1 MENKFTLN
9 EAFDV
14 LYEEFLA
21 EQLEE
26 DIKSLSEDLEENQVQ
41 FMDSLDILS
50 EALLIEAQTG
60 DEVTEGEEG
69 KKGGNGNKESK
80 ASGDDD
86 SKAEKYDNVFKHAM
100 DMYDQMSARAE
111 KKFAGAAAKAEE
123 EKALGSY
130 KPTTQFVQ
138 VEKIGDMKFPQNI
151 IFFITQLIK
160 WIKNNILNFID
171 KFSNIVRSL
180 LGLKAGDSRFSE
192 KDLKLNLAKTRE
204 IETKYYV
211 DGTEAYQTKRSFSD
225 FLNGTRGQQVS
236 AVKPVS
242 MFDVDYK
249 DVKLFENINIFEN
262 GQLLTEAGDINY
274 NEEDRGHAVKV
285 LRLDTSKDLFALKQS
300 LEHFFELFDNA
311 FGSNDEKLFSVEDL
325 ELMLQIFKSTL
336 AAITDA
342 NAATKAVEI
351 RGQLSFSGDAIN
363 ATKLKDNLLRTKIN
377 TDNLKQAYVVTNKQ
391 INALAQIIM
400 NKNLIGASQ
409 MGVQYAFLSASTYEI
424 MIELIQIIDV
434 RLKEAK
440 AMESKLQKMKKSYE
454 SLVNVL
460 DKRRAQLNAISGMT
474 YTTVLQRR
482 VNELYD
488 GARYMTQT
496 IQLRLNTLAL
506 YISELN
512 DTRAILKNLNAI
524 PESAMRQNRSL
535 FAKFKALFKK

>member
-14 LYEEFLA
+14 LYEEFLN
-21 EQLEE
+21 EQLQE
-26 DIKSLSEDLEENQVQ
+26 DITSLSEDLEENQNQ

-50 EALLIEAQTG
+50 EALLL
-60 DEVTEGEEG
+60 EVKDLKSGEEG
-69 KKGGNGNKESK
+69 GEEGGKGKGKK
-80 ASGDDD
+80 DDD
-86 SKAEKYDNVFKHAM
+86 EDDVKGDKYENVYKHAM

-111 KKFAGAAAKAEE
+111 KKFAGNISRADE
-123 EKALGSY
+123 EKGLGSY
-130 KPTTQFVQ
+130 KPTAQFVQ
-138 VEKIGDMKFPQNI
+138 VEKIGDMKFPQNV

-180 LGLKAGDSRFSE
+180 LGLRAGESRFSE
-192 KDLKLNLAKTRE
+192 KDLKLNLAKTKE

-211 DGTEAYQTKRSFSD
+211 DGTEAYETKRSFSD

-249 DVKLFENINIFEN
+249 DVKLFEGINIFTDGGVLN
-262 GQLLTEAGDINY
+262 EAGDINY
-274 NEEDRGHAVKV
+274 DEDNKSRSVKV
-285 LRLDTSKDLFALKQS
+285 IRLDTSRDLFALKQS

-325 ELMLQIFKSTL
+325 ELMLQIFKNTL
-336 AAITDA
+336 AAIT
-342 NAATKAVEI
+342 NSTEATKAIEI

-400 NKNLIGASQ
+400 NKNLIGATQ

-424 MIELIQIIDV
+424 MIELIGIIDT

-440 AMESKLQKMKKSYE
+440 AMEGKLQKMKKSYE
-454 SLVNVL
+454 NLVSVL

-474 YTTVLQRR
+474 YTTILQRR

-524 PESAMRQNRSL
+524 PESAMKQNRSL
-535 FAKFKALFKK
+535 FDKFKALFKK